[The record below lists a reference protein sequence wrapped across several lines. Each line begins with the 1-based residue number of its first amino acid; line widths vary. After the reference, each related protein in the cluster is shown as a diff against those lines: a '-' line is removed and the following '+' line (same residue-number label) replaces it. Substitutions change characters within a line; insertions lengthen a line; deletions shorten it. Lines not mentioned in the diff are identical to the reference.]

1 MRERSSTGRD
11 SGGVKITTPQQT
23 RGSHM
28 RLERRALKNAQVCRH
43 NAQNQVRKVS
53 NVLVLYSSRV
63 HEIPPK
69 SALEYSMQ
77 KLQSALEWQQLAEMA
92 DIKALEHAEKQKV
105 K

>member
-1 MRERSSTGRD
+1 MRKPRSTGRD
-11 SGGVKITTPQQT
+11 RGRVTSPQQT

-43 NAQNQVRKVS
+43 NAQNQVRKAS
-53 NVLVLYSSRV
+53 SVLSLYSSRV

-69 SALEYSMQ
+69 SAIEYSMQ

-92 DIKALEHAEKQKV
+92 DSKALEHAEKQKIER
-105 K
+105 